1 MFGPL
6 LIRPASGCGDAVA
19 FAAGRARDVDRY
31 RLAAHRY
38 GSRPASGIPAGRCDR
53 TNDKRAR
60 GMESGARPLGGETPA
75 GCHWN
80 AWLLAARA
88 PCAGASETGILRV
101 FETSLTSISAL
112 RGRSVSGMRSARPDH
127 QPSRGD
133 SRRHQSLCPAV
144 APVRPTSSDWRY
156 QWEYCPCAFIR
167 VKRRCP
173 GRDVPDHYRQVGLTC
188 IRVKRI
194 LSILRG
200 GWLLSS
206 PEVRRISW
214 TSHIRRLPAD

>member
-167 VKRRCP
+167 VERLVRTGCSGQLSAGRPDLYPCQAHFIYPP
-173 GRDVPDHYRQVGLTC
+173 GRMVA
-188 IRVKRI
+188 I
-194 LSILRG
+194 LPG
-200 GWLLSS
+200 G
-206 PEVRRISW
+206 
-214 TSHIRRLPAD
+214 